1 MQPLTEYH
9 FEETRKMHGVK
20 RVLIF
25 CLMIVIL
32 PAILI
37 IMPLHLRKTVFA
49 DVVYPMAESDII
61 EIRAGISSIFC
72 SKHTLRMN
80 SNFNAFQL
88 RNKPEIATNR
98 KHIRLKKSMTLPDDT
113 LEYWG
118 FFLLKGAQVHVKLC
132 SRYDGSSILIIH
144 GHRELNLCG
153 LTDHNKNKVDANYA
167 KGHEQVQV
175 FFEDNV
181 EITEEKSNQDTLM
194 EHENHGGEDLSE
206 DESQP
211 QLNIPHKHNGSGQP
225 KLLQKKIKKGEIHHS
240 DHYSNA
246 VTDLQGSHHKEHIL
260 NHHDHS
266 SNSPAHHH
274 NHSLNAPIQH
284 QDHSQTDSN
293 ATTDETSHN
302 PKHILNEDHPDH
314 HNSSEDH
321 PGRKLSE
328 DHPSHNSRKH
338 HPDHNSREDHQ
349 NHNSGKNHP
358 DHNSSEDRP
367 SHNLSEDHPSRNSSE
382 THSSNNGQHRQ
393 RPKRHNG
400 MSHRNQRRHELYE
413 KLYKRSKR
421 DNVYDRKPMHGGNA
435 INFTETDESNSVSS
449 FETGL
454 KQCFDGM
461 RLLQRFFKPK
471 NECSISHIMEPS
483 SNKSSMV
490 VHNVIEDGYYYYIF
504 YSDNDYVKN
513 EIHAIFDIYKPTYQY
528 ANMSESQS
536 CLNTSNCTFNINF
549 LSDEIVVVEVPTRD
563 GIEHEEDDITNLI
576 STCHPRSEIYAIFP
590 ITVLVLILCC
600 SFL

>member
-49 DVVYPMAESDII
+49 DVIYPMAESDII

-72 SKHTLRMN
+72 AKHTLRMN

-98 KHIRLKKSMTLPDDT
+98 KHIRLKKSMILPDDT

-118 FFLLKGAQVHVKLC
+118 FFLLKGARVQVKFC
-132 SRYDGSSILIIH
+132 SRYYGSRILIVH

-153 LTDHNKNKVDANYA
+153 LTDHNKNKVDAKGYA
-167 KGHEQVQV
+167 KGHDQVQV

-181 EITEEKSNQDTLM
+181 EITEEKYNQDRLM
-194 EHENHGGEDLSE
+194 EHENHGGEDLS
-206 DESQP
+206 DDGP
-211 QLNIPHKHNGSGQP
+211 QLQP
-225 KLLQKKIKKGEIHHS
+225 KMIKKKLQNGKFHGDS
-240 DHYSNA
+240 SLYA
-246 VTDLQGSHHKEHIL
+246 LTDLQGSHHTEHIL
-260 NHHDHS
+260 NHNNHS
-266 SNSPAHHH
+266 SNSSGHHHHH
-274 NHSLNAPIQH
+274 NHSLTDAPYL
-284 QDHSQTDSN
+284 QDQSSN
-293 ATTDETSHN
+293 ITIDEFRGPNSNTSE
-302 PKHILNEDHPDH
+302 IH
-314 HNSSEDH
+314 HNS
-321 PGRKLSE
+321 
-328 DHPSHNSRKH
+328 NSAPHKER
-338 HPDHNSREDHQ
+338 
-349 NHNSGKNHP
+349 
-358 DHNSSEDRP
+358 
-367 SHNLSEDHPSRNSSE
+367 L
-382 THSSNNGQHRQ
+382 
-393 RPKRHNG
+393 KRHNKG
-400 MSHRNQRRHELYE
+400 THRHQKRQELYE
-413 KLYKRSKR
+413 TLYKRSKR
-421 DNVYDRKPMHGGNA
+421 ENVYDRKTIHGGNA
-435 INFTETDESNSVSS
+435 ANFTQIDESNSVSS

-454 KQCFDGM
+454 LGCFHGM
-461 RLLQRFFKPK
+461 ILLQESFNPK
-471 NECSISHIMEPS
+471 NECSNPHTMESS
-483 SNKSSMV
+483 SNMSSFL

-504 YSDNDYVKN
+504 YSDNDEYRN
-513 EIHAIFDIYKPTYQY
+513 EIHAIFDLYKPTYQY
-528 ANMSESQS
+528 SNMSDTQS
-536 CLNTSNCTFNINF
+536 CMNTTNCTFNISF

-563 GIEHEEDDITNLI
+563 GIEHEADDITNLI

>member
-9 FEETRKMHGVK
+9 FEESRKMHGVK

-49 DVVYPMAESDII
+49 DVIYPMAESDII

-118 FFLLKGAQVHVKLC
+118 FFLLKGAKVQVKFC
-132 SRYDGSSILIIH
+132 SRFDGSRILIIH
-144 GHRELNLCG
+144 GHRQLNLCG
-153 LTDHNKNKVDANYA
+153 LTDHNKNKQDANYA

-181 EITEEKSNQDTLM
+181 EITEERGNQDMPM

-206 DESQP
+206 DAP
-211 QLNIPHKHNGSGQP
+211 QP
-225 KLLQKKIKKGEIHHS
+225 KLLRKKLKKGTLHHS
-240 DHYSNA
+240 YPNLPA
-246 VTDLQGSHHKEHIL
+246 VTDLQGSHNTEHIT
-260 NHHDHS
+260 NRHQS
-266 SNSPAHHH
+266 SNPHVH
-274 NHSLNAPIQH
+274 
-284 QDHSQTDSN
+284 
-293 ATTDETSHN
+293 
-302 PKHILNEDHPDH
+302 
-314 HNSSEDH
+314 
-321 PGRKLSE
+321 
-328 DHPSHNSRKH
+328 
-338 HPDHNSREDHQ
+338 HQ
-349 NHNSGKNHP
+349 NHSPNGIP
-358 DHNSSEDRP
+358 QQQDRTLNVADDEARLSAGQP
-367 SHNLSEDHPSRNSSE
+367 QNENLAGRSSSE
-382 THSSNNGQHRQ
+382 TLRGSDDTPHRE
-393 RPKRHNG
+393 RLKRHNG
-400 MSHRNQRRHELYE
+400 GTHRSQKRQDLYDT
-413 KLYKRSKR
+413 LYKRPKR
-421 DNVYDRKPMHGGNA
+421 ENVYDRKTIHGGNA

-454 KQCFDGM
+454 FQCFNGM
-461 RLLQRFFKPK
+461 ILLQEFFKPK
-471 NECSISHIMEPS
+471 NECSNPHIMDS
-483 SNKSSMV
+483 SPNKSSMV
-490 VHNVIEDGYYYYIF
+490 LHNVIEDGYYYYIF
-504 YSDNDYVKN
+504 YSDNDHVRN

-528 ANMSESQS
+528 SNMSESQS
-536 CLNTSNCTFNINF
+536 CLNTTSCTFNISF

-563 GIEHEEDDITNLI
+563 GIEHEEDDITNLV

>member
-1 MQPLTEYH
+1 MANKKMFKRTTSISPGQLHYYH
-9 FEETRKMHGVK
+9 TDFYYSMPDLHKTRKMHGVK

-49 DVVYPMAESDII
+49 DVIYPMAESDII

-88 RNKPEIATNR
+88 RNKPEISTNR

-118 FFLLKGAQVHVKLC
+118 FFLLTGANVRVKFC
-132 SRYDGSSILIIH
+132 SRYDGSRILIVK
-144 GHRELNLCG
+144 GQRQLNLCG
-153 LTDHNKNKVDANYA
+153 LTDHNKNKLGANYA
-167 KGHEQVQV
+167 NGHEEVKV

-181 EITEEKSNQDTLM
+181 EITEEKSNQDVLM

-206 DESQP
+206 GPAQP
-211 QLNIPHKHNGSGQP
+211 LVNVPVKPISAGTTP
-225 KLLQKKIKKGEIHHS
+225 KLLRKKLKKGTIHHN
-240 DHYSNA
+240 DHDVHTGTEISGIPNA
-246 VTDLQGSHHKEHIL
+246 EHE
-260 NHHDHS
+260 
-266 SNSPAHHH
+266 HHH
-274 NHSLNAPIQH
+274 IHNSGI
-284 QDHSQTDSN
+284 
-293 ATTDETSHN
+293 ATHHHHPSAGVPDE
-302 PKHILNEDHPDH
+302 HPG
-314 HNSSEDH
+314 HNSSQTHEGSH
-321 PGRKLSE
+321 KGRL
-328 DHPSHNSRKH
+328 R
-338 HPDHNSREDHQ
+338 
-349 NHNSGKNHP
+349 
-358 DHNSSEDRP
+358 
-367 SHNLSEDHPSRNSSE
+367 
-382 THSSNNGQHRQ
+382 
-393 RPKRHNG
+393 RHMAAG
-400 MSHRNQRRHELYE
+400 TQAHQRRQELYE
-413 KLYKRSKR
+413 KLYKRTKR
-421 DNVYDRKPMHGGNA
+421 ENVYDRKYVHGGNA

-454 KQCFDGM
+454 LDCFSGM
-461 RLLQRFFKPK
+461 ILLKEFFRPS
-471 NECSISHIMEPS
+471 NECSNPHVMDTFGNRS
-483 SNKSSMV
+483 SV
-490 VHNVIEDGYYYYIF
+490 AVHNVTDDAYYYYIF
-504 YSDNDYVKN
+504 YSDNDHVRN

-528 ANMSESQS
+528 SNLSESQS
-536 CLNTSNCTFNINF
+536 CLNTTNCTFNISF

-576 STCHPRSEIYAIFP
+576 STCHPRSEIYALFP

>member
-49 DVVYPMAESDII
+49 DVIYPMAESDII
-61 EIRAGISSIFC
+61 EIRAGISSVFC

-118 FFLLKGAQVHVKLC
+118 FFLLKGAKVRVKFC
-132 SRYDGSSILIIH
+132 SRFDGSRILIIH

-153 LTDHNKNKVDANYA
+153 LTDHNKNKLGANYA

-181 EITEEKSNQDTLM
+181 EIVEEKGNQDILM

-206 DESQP
+206 DASQP
-211 QLNIPHKHNGSGQP
+211 QLNIPLKESVSTQP
-225 KLLQKKIKKGEIHHS
+225 KLLRKKLKKGTIHHS
-240 DHYSNA
+240 DPDLHTVA
-246 VTDLQGSHHKEHIL
+246 DLQGSHHTEHIL
-260 NHHDHS
+260 NHRDHN
-266 SNSPAHHH
+266 SNPHAHHQ
-274 NHSLNAPIQH
+274 NQSLNGIPQH
-284 QDHSQTDSN
+284 QD
-293 ATTDETSHN
+293 DESRHN
-302 PKHILNEDHPDH
+302 SEHHQDENHPV
-314 HNSSEDH
+314 HNSSE
-321 PGRKLSE
+321 SY
-328 DHPSHNSRKH
+328 
-338 HPDHNSREDHQ
+338 
-349 NHNSGKNHP
+349 
-358 DHNSSEDRP
+358 
-367 SHNLSEDHPSRNSSE
+367 
-382 THSSNNGQHRQ
+382 HSSDNAPHRE
-393 RPKRHNG
+393 RLKRHNG
-400 MSHRNQRRHELYE
+400 GTHRHQKRQDLYD

-421 DNVYDRKPMHGGNA
+421 ENVYDRKTIHGGNA

-454 KQCFDGM
+454 FQCFNGM
-461 RLLQRFFKPK
+461 ILLQEFFKPK
-471 NECSISHIMEPS
+471 NECSNPHIMDS
-483 SNKSSMV
+483 SPNKSSMV

-504 YSDNDYVKN
+504 YSDNDHVQN

-528 ANMSESQS
+528 SNMSESQS
-536 CLNTSNCTFNINF
+536 CLNTTNCTFNISF

-563 GIEHEEDDITNLI
+563 GIEHEADDITNLI

>member
-1 MQPLTEYH
+1 MANKKMFKRTTSISPGQLHYYH
-9 FEETRKMHGVK
+9 TDFYYSMPDLHKTRKMHGVK

-49 DVVYPMAESDII
+49 DVIYPMAESDII

-88 RNKPEIATNR
+88 RNKPEISTNR

-118 FFLLKGAQVHVKLC
+118 FFLLKGANVRVKFC
-132 SRYDGSSILIIH
+132 SRYDGSRILIVK
-144 GHRELNLCG
+144 GQRQLNLCG
-153 LTDHNKNKVDANYA
+153 LTDHNKNKMGA
-167 KGHEQVQV
+167 KIPNVHEEVKV

-181 EITEEKSNQDTLM
+181 EITEEKSNQDVLM

-206 DESQP
+206 DHAQP
-211 QLNIPHKHNGSGQP
+211 PVNVSSKSASTGTTP
-225 KLLQKKIKKGEIHHS
+225 KLLRKKLKKGTIHHNEH
-240 DHYSNA
+240 DGHIGA
-246 VTDLQGSHHKEHIL
+246 LQDPGAQIVEHGHRHIH
-260 NHHDHS
+260 NSEAATHQQHS
-266 SNSPAHHH
+266 S
-274 NHSLNAPIQH
+274 
-284 QDHSQTDSN
+284 
-293 ATTDETSHN
+293 DE
-302 PKHILNEDHPDH
+302 
-314 HNSSEDH
+314 H
-321 PGRKLSE
+321 PGQE
-328 DHPSHNSRKH
+328 V
-338 HPDHNSREDHQ
+338 
-349 NHNSGKNHP
+349 
-358 DHNSSEDRP
+358 
-367 SHNLSEDHPSRNSSE
+367 
-382 THSSNNGQHRQ
+382 
-393 RPKRHNG
+393 
-400 MSHRNQRRHELYE
+400 SHRGRLRRHMAGTQAHQRRQELYE
-413 KLYKRSKR
+413 KLYKRTKR
-421 DNVYDRKPMHGGNA
+421 ENVYDRKYVHGGNA

-454 KQCFDGM
+454 LDCFSGM
-461 RLLQRFFKPK
+461 ILLKEFFRPS
-471 NECSISHIMEPS
+471 NECSNPHVMDTFSNRS
-483 SNKSSMV
+483 SLA
-490 VHNVIEDGYYYYIF
+490 VHNVTDDAYYYYIF
-504 YSDNDYVKN
+504 YSDNDHVRN

-528 ANMSESQS
+528 SNLSESQS
-536 CLNTSNCTFNINF
+536 CLNTTNCTFNISF

-576 STCHPRSEIYAIFP
+576 STCHPRSEIYALFP

>member
-1 MQPLTEYH
+1 MPNRKMFNRTTSVSPGQLHYYH
-9 FEETRKMHGVK
+9 TDFYYSMPDLHKTRKMHGVK

-88 RNKPEIATNR
+88 RNKPEIATSR

-118 FFLLKGAQVHVKLC
+118 FFLLKGAKVNVKFC
-132 SRYDGSSILIIH
+132 SRYDGSRILIVH

-153 LTDHNKNKVDANYA
+153 LTDHNKNKLGANYA

-181 EITEEKSNQDTLM
+181 EITEEKSNQDVVM

-206 DESQP
+206 DAPQP
-211 QLNIPHKHNGSGQP
+211 QLNVSLKENVSTQP
-225 KLLQKKIKKGEIHHS
+225 KMFRKKLKKGTIHHD
-240 DHYSNA
+240 DHNLHA
-246 VTDLQGSHHKEHIL
+246 VATDLQGSHHTEHIL
-260 NHHDHS
+260 NHHEHS
-266 SNSPAHHH
+266 ANSQGHHH
-274 NHSLNAPIQH
+274 NHS
-284 QDHSQTDSN
+284 SN
-293 ATTDETSHN
+293 AAPQHPDPSLKTTTDETSHSSN
-302 PKHILNEDHPDH
+302 HLQNEDHRD
-314 HNSSEDH
+314 
-321 PGRKLSE
+321 
-328 DHPSHNSRKH
+328 
-338 HPDHNSREDHQ
+338 Q
-349 NHNSGKNHP
+349 
-358 DHNSSEDRP
+358 
-367 SHNLSEDHPSRNSSE
+367 NSSE
-382 THSSNNGQHRQ
+382 THESSTHRQ
-393 RPKRHNG
+393 RLKRHNG
-400 MSHRNQRRHELYE
+400 GGTHRHQKRQELYE
-413 KLYKRSKR
+413 KLYKRTKR
-421 DNVYDRKPMHGGNA
+421 ENVYDRKPIHGGNA
-435 INFTETDESNSVSS
+435 MNFTETDESNSVSS
-449 FETGL
+449 FEKGL
-454 KQCFDGM
+454 FDCFEGM
-461 RLLQRFFKPK
+461 ILLTEFFKP
-471 NECSISHIMEPS
+471 NEECSHPFIMDS
-483 SNKSSMV
+483 SPNKSAKV
-490 VHNVIEDGYYYYIF
+490 LQNVIEDGYYYYIF
-504 YSDNDYVKN
+504 YSDNDHVQN
-513 EIHAIFDIYKPTYQY
+513 ELHAVFDIYKPTYQY
-528 ANMSESQS
+528 SNMSESQS
-536 CLNTSNCTFNINF
+536 CLNTTDCTFNISF

-563 GIEHEEDDITNLI
+563 GIEHEADDITNLI

>member
-1 MQPLTEYH
+1 MTNKKMFNRTTSVSPGQLHYYH
-9 FEETRKMHGVK
+9 TDFYYSMPDLHKTRKMHGVK
-20 RVLIF
+20 RVLVF

-49 DVVYPMAESDII
+49 DVIYPMAESDII

-72 SKHTLRMN
+72 SKHTLRMS

-118 FFLLKGAQVHVKLC
+118 FFLLKGAKVRVKFC
-132 SRYDGSSILIIH
+132 SRYDGSRILIIH

-153 LTDHNKNKVDANYA
+153 LTDHNKNKLGANYA

-181 EITEEKSNQDTLM
+181 EITEEKGNQDVLM
-194 EHENHGGEDLSE
+194 EHENHGGEDLTE
-206 DESQP
+206 DVSQP
-211 QLNIPHKHNGSGQP
+211 QLNMPVKQNNSIQP
-225 KLLQKKIKKGEIHHS
+225 KLIRKKLKKGTIHHGEH
-240 DHYSNA
+240 DPYA
-246 VTDLQGSHHKEHIL
+246 ITDLQGSHHTEHIL
-260 NHHDHS
+260 NHHQS
-266 SNSPAHHH
+266 SNSPAHQRDQSSNITNKEASR
-274 NHSLNAPIQH
+274 NHIPY
-284 QDHSQTDSN
+284 
-293 ATTDETSHN
+293 
-302 PKHILNEDHPDH
+302 EDFADQ
-314 HNSSEDH
+314 NSS
-321 PGRKLSE
+321 KT
-328 DHPSHNSRKH
+328 H
-338 HPDHNSREDHQ
+338 HSGESPPHRE
-349 NHNSGKNHP
+349 
-358 DHNSSEDRP
+358 R
-367 SHNLSEDHPSRNSSE
+367 L
-382 THSSNNGQHRQ
+382 
-393 RPKRHNG
+393 KRHNRG
-400 MSHRNQRRHELYE
+400 SHRNQKRQDLYDT
-413 KLYKRSKR
+413 LYKRSKR
-421 DNVYDRKPMHGGNA
+421 ENVYDRKTIHGGNA

-454 KQCFDGM
+454 FQCFNGM
-461 RLLQRFFKPK
+461 ILLQEFFRPK
-471 NECSISHIMEPS
+471 NECSNPHIMDTSP
-483 SNKSSMV
+483 NKSSMV

-504 YSDNDYVKN
+504 YSDNDHVQN

-528 ANMSESQS
+528 SNMSESQS
-536 CLNTSNCTFNINF
+536 CLNTTNCTFNISF

-563 GIEHEEDDITNLI
+563 GIEHEEDDITNLV